1 MPTTYGVETFLP
13 APPGYDVNFAHP
25 QRRGDLEV
33 YWVTGIGN
41 ALMLV
46 FVGQRL
52 YTKVAFSNGLLV
64 DDGLLILAWIASIVV
79 QGHHQ
84 SNETFRAL
92 NDGTDFH
99 LYWDRWEIPLEK
111 YESSQLG
118 LIPIFAPQAV
128 YITTIF
134 HIFCAAAAK
143 LSLSILYLRLSPSTW
158 YRRCSWT
165 IAGLIGVYSFI
176 MIFCMAFACSPVAKA
191 WRPNVDGACLNR
203 SALYTAAASMNTL
216 TDIMLLALPIPMV
229 YGLQMPIKRRLAAL
243 GIFAAG
249 LLVIIASLVRFAY
262 LPEYL
267 ESRDQTWTMAP
278 LSLWTSIEDN
288 LFVICPSML
297 TLYEF
302 SHETKRRWTGKRRRL
317 SLESLPV
324 TSVSL
329 VSMTT
334 LKSSTTYI
342 TTVDCGV
349 PDDQP
354 PRTDRGHHHQW
365 KKWNFSGGAAA
376 TNTNNDHQHHGD
388 ENEPASSQP
397 GPKGR
402 NGSQVSIGLCDE
414 ADVKVQR
421 SASKLSV
428 RGGDGEGD
436 SEKGILMT
444 TTVTVKH
451 EEGP

>member
-1 MPTTYGVETFLP
+1 MPTTHGVETFLP
-13 APPGYDVNFAHP
+13 APPGFEVNFTHP

-33 YWVTGIGN
+33 YWVTGLGN
-41 ALMLV
+41 VLMLF

-52 YTKVAFSNGLLV
+52 CTKVAFSNGLLV
-64 DDGLLILAWIASIVV
+64 DDGLLILAWLASIVV
-79 QGHHQ
+79 QGVTARSYSSGVAGVH
-84 SNETFRAL
+84 A
-92 NDGTDFH
+92 
-99 LYWDRWEIPLEK
+99 WEIPLSR
-111 YESSQLG
+111 YESSQL
-118 LIPIFAPQAV
+118 AV
-128 YITTIF
+128 YITTIL

-143 LSLSILYLRLSPSTW
+143 LSLSIFYLRLSPSTW
-158 YRRCSWT
+158 YRRCSWVT
-165 IAGLIGVYSFI
+165 TGLLGVYSFI

-191 WRPNVDGACLNR
+191 WRPNVDGTCLNR
-203 SALYTAAASMNTL
+203 SALFTAAASMNTL
-216 TDIMLLALPIPMV
+216 TDIILFALPIPMV

-249 LLVIIASLVRFAY
+249 LLIIIASLVRFAF

-278 LSLWTSIEDN
+278 LSLWTSIEVN

-354 PRTDRGHHHQW
+354 PQRDQGHHHQW
-365 KKWNFSGGAAA
+365 KKWNFFGGAAA
-376 TNTNNDHQHHGD
+376 NNINNNDHQHGE

-421 SASKLSV
+421 SASKLSM